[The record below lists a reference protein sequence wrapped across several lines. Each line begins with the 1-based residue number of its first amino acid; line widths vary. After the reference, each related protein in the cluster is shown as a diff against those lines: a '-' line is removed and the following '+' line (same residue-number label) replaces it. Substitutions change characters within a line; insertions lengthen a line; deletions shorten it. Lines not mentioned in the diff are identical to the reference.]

1 MECSTILIMR
11 YSQAF
16 IKTTK
21 ESPRGVDT
29 ISAALLI
36 RAGFIDQEM
45 SGVYSLLPLGWR
57 VMQKITA
64 IIRNEMDAIGGQE
77 INLPTL
83 QPKELWQESDRW
95 NKIDPPLFKL
105 KDRHGKDL
113 ALGSTHEEVIVDL
126 VRDRINSYHELPQML
141 YQIQNKFRNELRSTG
156 GLLRVREFL
165 MKDAYSFHQSQKDLD
180 NYYQKVI
187 VAYKKIYSQA
197 GLNVHLVEADPGTIG
212 GKKSHEF
219 MAIAETGEDKFYLCG
234 ACDFAVNLELATELK
249 KCPACGGQVKINK
262 AIEVGHIFMLG
273 DLYSKKMKANFMNED
288 GKQKPLVMGCYGIGI
303 GRLMGAVAEICHD
316 QQGLIWP
323 NKIAPSQVY
332 LAELIKGK
340 GEKIYQDLISAGIEV
355 LYDDRE
361 VSAGIKFA
369 DADLL
374 GIPVR
379 LVISEKTLKVS
390 KVEMKLRNEKEVK
403 FVDMAK
409 IKKTLLTLKIGL

>member
-1 MECSTILIMR
+1 MR

-21 ESPRGVDT
+21 ESPRDVDT
-29 ISAALLI
+29 ISATLLI

-64 IIRNEMDAIGGQE
+64 IIRHEMDAIDGQE
-77 INLPTL
+77 INLPAL

-165 MKDAYSFHQSQKDLD
+165 MKDAYSFHQNQKDLD

-187 VAYKKIYSQA
+187 VAYRKIYSQA

-219 MAIAETGEDKFYLCG
+219 MVIAGTGEDKFYLCG

-249 KCPACGGQVKINK
+249 KCPICGGQVKIYK

-273 DLYSKKMKANFMNED
+273 DLYSKKMKANFMND
-288 GKQKPLVMGCYGIGI
+288 AGKQKPLVMGCYGIGV

-323 NKIAPSQVY
+323 NKIAPFQVY
-332 LAELIKGK
+332 LAELVK
-340 GEKIYQDLISAGIEV
+340 GEGKKVYHELTKSGVEV

-361 VSAGIKFA
+361 VSAGVKFA

-379 LVISEKTLKVS
+379 IVISGKTLKDNQ
-390 KVEMKLRNEKEVK
+390 VEMKLRNEKEINL
-403 FVDMAK
+403 VDMAK
-409 IKKTLLTLKIGL
+409 IKKILLAKA